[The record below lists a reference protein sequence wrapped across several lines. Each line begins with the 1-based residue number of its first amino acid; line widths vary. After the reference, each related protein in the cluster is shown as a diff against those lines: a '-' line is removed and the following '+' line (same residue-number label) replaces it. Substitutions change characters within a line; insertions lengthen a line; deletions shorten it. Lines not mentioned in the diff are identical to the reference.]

1 MELIVRLGERAER
14 VRVERVGERYEVEIG
29 TRHFA
34 VDSRSMGQFVR
45 SLIVDGTQHEV
56 SVFRVDAGR
65 YAIGWDGRS
74 DVVEVTDPLSHL
86 AQQVAAGSQTHARR
100 RVTAYMP
107 GRVMTVLV
115 AEGDTVVAG
124 QGLVVLEAMKM
135 QNEIQAERGGVVR
148 AVAVAAGEAV
158 DGGDLLVEI
167 E

>member
-14 VRVERVGERYEVEIG
+14 VRVERTGDRYEVGIG
-29 TRHFA
+29 ERRFTI
-34 VDSRSMGQFVR
+34 DSRSMGAFVR

-56 SVFRVDAGR
+56 AVFRVDAGR
-65 YAIGWDGRS
+65 YAVSWDGRS
-74 DVVEVTDPLSHL
+74 DVVEVTDPLTHL
-86 AQQVAAGSQTHARR
+86 AQQVSAGSQVHARR

-107 GRVMTVLV
+107 GRVLTVQV
-115 AEGDTVVAG
+115 QEGDTVVAG

-148 AVAVAAGEAV
+148 TVAVTAGEAV
-158 DGGDLLVEI
+158 DSGDLLVEI